1 MDKVKALAAVA
12 NQVQVMRGRHRQQ
25 LTLLGWTGLHG
36 VLPAGAAAAYA
47 REIRGG
53 RSGPSMTMLAAQD
66 RGNTVTSRT
75 GSIACSMT
83 AVLGKASPAQQ
94 DAQALHF

>member
-12 NQVQVMRGRHRQQ
+12 NQVQVMRGRHPQR
-25 LTLLGWTGLHG
+25 LTLLGWTGQHP
-36 VLPAGAAAAYA
+36 VLPADAAAAYT
-47 REIRGG
+47 RGIRGG
-53 RSGPSMTMLAAQD
+53 RSGPSITILAAQD
-66 RGNTVTSRT
+66 RGNTVTSRI
-75 GSIACSMT
+75 GSIAGGIT